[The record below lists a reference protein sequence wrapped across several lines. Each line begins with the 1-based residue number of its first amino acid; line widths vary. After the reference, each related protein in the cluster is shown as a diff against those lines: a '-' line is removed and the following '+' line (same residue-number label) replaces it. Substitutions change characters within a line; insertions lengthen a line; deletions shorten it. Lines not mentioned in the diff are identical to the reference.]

1 MEGETKM
8 KSSLKNRVLSSALA
22 LTMVAGTAASAFA
35 VETESNRVQKLLK
48 SMSLEQKINQMM
60 MVDFRYWGNTDEEAT
75 ANGGFTEM
83 NDEVRQIVEEY
94 NFGAIIYFAQN
105 MVGTEQV
112 YQLTQDLQAAAT
124 KDNGIPLLIACDQE
138 GGTVYRLATG
148 TALPGN
154 MALGAT
160 GNTEYAYAAGNII
173 GSELSSLGVNTTLAP
188 VVDVN
193 NNANNPVI
201 GLRSYSDNADLVGEM
216 ASSVIKGLADNGV
229 IGCAKHFPGHGDTE
243 TDSHYGLPSVDKD
256 LETLL
261 GNELKPYE
269 IAIEQGIEMIMTA
282 HILYPQLES
291 DKIVSNKTG
300 EAESLPATMSDDII
314 TGLLKGEMGFE
325 GVVITDAMNMAGI
338 ADKWDQVQSVVIA
351 IQAGVDMICMPC
363 VIYCKDDMKAY
374 DAIIDGVVA
383 AVKDGTIPESRIDD
397 AVTRILTVKENRGIL
412 DYNAEDYSLEKALE
426 IVGGT
431 ENRET
436 ERQIAAA
443 AVTVVKN
450 ENNVLPLNLDKDSNV
465 LLLPAYNNEIAQLLM
480 GWNRAVEAGI
490 IPLGA
495 EVDYYRISSADN
507 ESFTDELA
515 EKLAWADVVIVESE
529 TSNLT
534 YTSWTSNVPKM
545 VTEYCK
551 ANNVTS
557 VVMSLSKPYDV
568 QLYPDADAILAV
580 YGAKGS
586 SVDPTEALVGGVTGS
601 VEAYGPNIIAGVE
614 VALGTFGAQG
624 TLPVDVP
631 AYEAYTEV
639 DAESGEEVTK
649 YQYNTENIIYERGY
663 GITYDAKTVTE
674 ERGWTRADMV
684 MALYELAG
692 KPAVSADSTISFAD
706 VDKTDDCYNAVVWA
720 VENGITTGRENG
732 FEPDAY
738 CYKAEVVTFLYRY
751 AGLSEKFFND
761 VEFGNWYDPY
771 VVWAYVNGIAVAD
784 ANGNF
789 KPTAHCTA
797 AQANE
802 MLKLYAKNVK

>member
-1 MEGETKM
+1 M

-35 VETESNRVQKLLK
+35 AESKSNRVENLLK
-48 SMSLEQKINQMM
+48 SMSLEQKVNQMM
-60 MVDFRYWGNTDEEAT
+60 MVDFRYWGSTDEEAT

-83 NDEVRQIVEEY
+83 NDEVREIVEEY

-105 MVGTEQV
+105 MVETEQV
-112 YQLTQDLQAAAT
+112 YKLTQDLQAAAT
-124 KDNGIPLLIACDQE
+124 KDGGIPMIISCDQE
-138 GGTVYRLATG
+138 GGSVYRLNTG

-173 GSELSSLGVNTTLAP
+173 GSELASLGVNTTLAP

-216 ASSVIKGLADNGV
+216 ASAVIAGLADNGV

-261 GNELKPYE
+261 DCELKPYE

-291 DKIVSNKTG
+291 DKILSNKTG
-300 EAESLPATMSDDII
+300 EEESLPATMSDDII

-325 GVVITDAMNMAGI
+325 GIVTTDAMNMAGI
-338 ADKWDQVQSVVIA
+338 SDKWDQVQSVVIA

-374 DAIIDGVVA
+374 DAIIDGVIA
-383 AVKDGTIPESRIDD
+383 AVEDGTIPESRIDD

-412 DYNAEDYSLEKALE
+412 DYNAEDYSLETALE

-436 ERQIAAA
+436 EREIAAA

-450 ENNVLPLNLDKDSNV
+450 ENNVLPLELTSESNV
-465 LLLPAYNNEIAQLLM
+465 LMLCPYNNERSQMIM

-495 EVDYYRISSADN
+495 EVDYYRYSASDKD
-507 ESFTDELA
+507 SFTAELA
-515 EKLAWADVVIVESE
+515 EKLAWADVVIINSE
-529 TSNLT
+529 LANASRYVDHYL
-534 YTSWTSNVPKM
+534 SNVPIA
-545 VTEYCK
+545 VVDYCK
-551 ANNVTS
+551 ANKITS
-557 VVMSLSKPYDV
+557 VVMSVDKPYDV
-568 QLYPDADAILAV
+568 QLYTNADAVLAV
-580 YGAKGS
+580 YGCKGS
-586 SVDPTEALVGGVTGS
+586 SVDPTEALVGGTTGS

-624 TLPVDVP
+624 TLPVAIP
-631 AYEAYTEV
+631 KY
-639 DAESGEEVTK
+639 EVTTVDEK
-649 YQYNTENIIYERGY
+649 TTYFNADEIIYERGY
-663 GITYDAKTVTE
+663 GITYDAKEPTE

-692 KPAVSADSTISFAD
+692 KPYVSADSTISFAD

-751 AGLSEKFFND
+751 AGLSEKFFKD
-761 VEFGNWYDPY
+761 VQFANWYDPY
-771 VVWAYVNGIAVAD
+771 VVWAYVNNIAVAD

-789 KPTAHCTA
+789 EPTAQCTA
-797 AQANE
+797 AQANA
-802 MLKLYAKNVK
+802 MIKLYTKNVK